1 MPNNPLLNS
10 PFLNDQVVALVT
22 GLDASI
28 ADQLQLVGLVAIAVV
43 LGAVIGAEREVA
55 NKSAGLRTH
64 ALVAAGSAL
73 AVAIG
78 HILYEAGSDGASG
91 DPGRALHAV
100 LTGIG
105 FIGAGAIIRHNEDSV
120 EGLTT
125 AASIWF
131 ASGVGIATGVGLPVV
146 AVGATLIGLLVL
158 TLMRYV
164 NALLQQKADEG
175 AFETVAPEPE
185 EPQQHQGP
193 GEGGG

>member
-1 MPNNPLLNS
+1 MT
-10 PFLNDQVVALVT
+10 ALVT

-28 ADQLQLVGLVAIAVV
+28 ADQLQLVGLVAVAVV
-43 LGAVIGAEREVA
+43 LGAVIGAEREIA

-78 HILYEAGSDGASG
+78 HILYQGGSEGTTG

-105 FIGAGAIIRHNEDSV
+105 FIGAGAIIRHREQDV

-131 ASGVGIATGVGLPVV
+131 AAGVGIATGIGLPVV
-146 AVGATLIGLLVL
+146 AVGATMIGLLVL

-164 NALLQQKADEG
+164 NAMLQKKASED
-175 AFETVAPEPE
+175 
-185 EPQQHQGP
+185 
-193 GEGGG
+193 

>member
-1 MPNNPLLNS
+1 MTP
-10 PFLNDQVVALVT
+10 ALVR

-28 ADQLQLVGLVAIAVV
+28 TDQLELVGLIAIAVI
-43 LGAVIGAEREVA
+43 LGAVIGAERELA

-78 HILYEAGSDGASG
+78 HILYVSALDDGITAG

-105 FIGAGAIIRHNEDSV
+105 FIGAGAIIRQSGTSV

-125 AASIWF
+125 AASLWF
-131 ASGVGIATGVGLPVV
+131 AAGVGIATGLGLFVV
-146 AVGATLIGLLVL
+146 AVGATVVGLAVL
-158 TLMRYV
+158 SLMRQV
-164 NALLQQKADEG
+164 DAGLRRVAGRTLSGGAPDEG
-175 AFETVAPEPE
+175 
-185 EPQQHQGP
+185 GP
-193 GEGGG
+193 PTDG

>member
-1 MPNNPLLNS
+1 MSSAHPSGALT
-10 PFLNDQVVALVT
+10 ALVT

-28 ADQLQLVGLVAIAVV
+28 ADQFQLIGLVALAVV
-43 LGAVIGAEREVA
+43 LGAVIGAEREIA

-78 HILYEAGSDGASG
+78 HILYEGSAGDPTG

-105 FIGAGAIIRHNEDSV
+105 FIGAGAIIRHRETSV

-131 ASGVGIATGVGLPVV
+131 AAGVGIATGIGLPVV
-146 AVGATLIGLLVL
+146 AVGATIIGLLVL

-164 NALLQQKADEG
+164 NAVLQRLAKDG
-175 AFETVAPEPE
+175 TFETVVPEPE
-185 EPQQHQGP
+185 EPTP
-193 GEGGG
+193 

>member
-1 MPNNPLLNS
+1 ML
-10 PFLNDQVVALVT
+10 DTTVTALVT
-22 GLDASI
+22 GLDASVR
-28 ADQLQLVGLVAIAVV
+28 DQLEMVGLVAVAVV
-43 LGAVIGAEREVA
+43 LGAVIGAERELA

-78 HILYEAGSDGASG
+78 HILYESAANDGANG

-105 FIGAGAIIRHNEDSV
+105 FIGAGAIIQNNKESV

-131 ASGVGIATGVGLPVV
+131 AAGVGIATGTGLPVV
-146 AVGATLIGLLVL
+146 AAGSTVVGLLVL

-164 NALLQQKADEG
+164 NVGLQRWANDD
-175 AFETVAPEPE
+175 AFELVDPEHDESPA
-185 EPQQHQGP
+185 EPAEP
-193 GEGGG
+193 DA